1 MENKKMYESIT
12 ILQPEATEKEIK
24 DFIKTIQK
32 AVEANE
38 SKVKRI
44 YKEGVQPLA
53 YGVRSKGYYITFYI
67 EGKTEAILEVERIYR
82 IKDLVIK
89 FMITRLTPDTTAETI
104 KQTEREI
111 AKAKYQETKERIIA
125 KAQEW
130 QREQRA
136 FSWGEVAEIQSHFE
150 KMARRY
156 GLIREFKENGII

>member
-12 ILQPEATEKEIK
+12 ILQPEA
-24 DFIKTIQK
+24 
-32 AVEANE
+32 
-38 SKVKRI
+38 
-44 YKEGVQPLA
+44 
-53 YGVRSKGYYITFYI
+53 
-67 EGKTEAILEVERIYR
+67 
-82 IKDLVIK
+82 
-89 FMITRLTPDTTAETI
+89 
-104 KQTEREI
+104 TEREI